1 LRNQAFATFQDGIE
15 RAGFVPAR
23 SVASA
28 GRRPRQRGAPF
39 ELEAIVPTCFA
50 DEDRDKT
57 IGVAVRCLGGFRVFS
72 SDSADRRLENRIYP
86 NARAVDRSVVR
97 IGAPA

>member
-1 LRNQAFATFQDGIE
+1 M
-15 RAGFVPAR
+15 
-23 SVASA
+23 
-28 GRRPRQRGAPF
+28 PF
-39 ELEAIVPTCFA
+39 ELEAIVSVCFA
-50 DEDRDKT
+50 VEAGHKI

>member
-1 LRNQAFATFQDGIE
+1 
-15 RAGFVPAR
+15 
-23 SVASA
+23 
-28 GRRPRQRGAPF
+28 
-39 ELEAIVPTCFA
+39 
-50 DEDRDKT
+50 
-57 IGVAVRCLGGFRVFS
+57 VAVRCLGGFRVFS